1 MYTSSLYVISEVFA
15 SNVLGPDELASGR
28 YTAANPTGGEISVPR
43 FTLAQLTPLR
53 PLHQALEDVVKGLR
67 SSERAAFEVSLMQ
80 DSSGKAGDQ
89 HDTGGTPMGGEQGC

>member
-1 MYTSSLYVISEVFA
+1 MKLSLLERDAVQLVKDCRDAGLQVFA

-67 SSERAAFEVSLMQ
+67 SSLSASKSCFAQ
-80 DSSGKAGDQ
+80 DSS
-89 HDTGGTPMGGEQGC
+89 